1 MAAPAALMF
10 FLLVHSG
17 RWGHH
22 STRHTSP
29 CAILGIYTKLLRAQ
43 CLTRAQSLGVETL
56 ILWVCMF
63 TQNDDV
69 VLKSYEK
76 TMPAFSS
83 VFLQWH
89 ADGQKLATKAVE
101 LRNQAFSW
109 LRTQL
114 VRKHTAAVQ
123 MPTTLPVEPVQLR
136 HLQLLLQLLAGHEC
150 SSELDPKSCKIA
162 LQRVSHKYYVWLSEE
177 TCAVGRQS

>member
-1 MAAPAALMF
+1 MS
-10 FLLVHSG
+10 HSL
-17 RWGHH
+17 
-22 STRHTSP
+22 S
-29 CAILGIYTKLLRAQ
+29 L
-43 CLTRAQSLGVETL
+43 SLGVETD

-89 ADGQKLATKAVE
+89 ADGQKLATIAVE

-109 LRTQL
+109 LSTQL
-114 VRKHTAAVQ
+114 FRKHTAAVQ

-150 SSELDPKSCKIA
+150 
-162 LQRVSHKYYVWLSEE
+162 
-177 TCAVGRQS
+177 